1 MNLPFSFCVIPKLP
15 HTLEPLRQLA
25 YNMWWSWNAEARAL
39 FEELDP
45 ELWKSSG
52 HSPATMLRKIK
63 QKKLLNASRDEAYLK
78 RLETVS
84 QQLQT
89 YLSRNDRWFSQ
100 TYPEHQNF
108 LVAYFSAEFGFHES
122 LQTYSGGLGILAGDH
137 CKSASDLG
145 VPLVGV
151 GLMYRQGYFIQQLN
165 KEGWQ
170 EAVYKNLDFHDLPV
184 TEVLNNEGNP
194 LHVSV
199 SLPGRTVQIGAW
211 EATIGKVRIF
221 FLDTDLPQNNENDRK
236 ITNQLYGGD
245 HEMRIQQE
253 IVLGIGGKRLLMAAG
268 LKPTVFHM
276 NEGHAAFLALERIR
290 RRIHEDNVDFYTALQ
305 AVAASNLF
313 TTHTPVPAGNDA
325 FSPQLMQNYFAD
337 YAKELKIS
345 FDELMKFGRPWLS
358 EPNQPFSMTILAL
371 RLSRFNNGVSKIHG
385 VVSREMWQSVWF
397 GVPVNEIPIGHIT
410 NGIHTQTWIAP
421 EIKTLIE
428 NQLGACWEV
437 NLSTLETWRPI
448 YDIPDETLWKTHLN
462 LKQKF
467 VEFARKNV
475 RAQKIRSQEN
485 AHTVRETS
493 SFLDPKLLTVGFA
506 RRFATYKRA
515 TLLFRDLER
524 LARLVNHATRPI
536 QFVFAGKA
544 HPADEGGKRLIQA
557 IYQMANRPEFRGR
570 IIFLENYDIN
580 VARHLYHGVDVWL
593 NNPTPPLEASGTSGE
608 KVAPNG
614 VINCSVLDGWWAEAW
629 QRYVNG
635 WAIGEP
641 LFTKDNE
648 VQNDSDAE
656 ALYALLEHEIAPLY
670 YSNPG
675 ETPKTWVQM
684 MKNSIATIT
693 PVYSTFRQV
702 QDYTNNYYI
711 PAYQKGLALFN
722 QNYDG
727 AKTLAAW
734 KAKIRQAWHKIK
746 ITQVHLPHLSSIQ
759 NFAVGEKFNLSTE
772 IELGALSHEDVL
784 VEAYSESSDGY
795 HTHVFPMTHQGN
807 NRYEGSVE
815 TQESGQYRFNIRVL
829 PSHPLL
835 VQKHELRLIQWAA

>member
-1 MNLPFSFCVIPKLP
+1 MNLPFSFSVVPKLP
-15 HTLEPLRQLA
+15 QTLEPLRQLA
-25 YNMWWSWNAEARAL
+25 YNMWWSWNAEAREL

-45 ELWKSSG
+45 ELWKTSG

-63 QKKLLNASRDEAYLK
+63 QRKLLNASKDEAYLQ
-78 RLETVS
+78 RLQTVS

-89 YLSRNDRWFSQ
+89 YLSRHDRWFTQ
-100 TYPEHQNF
+100 TYPDHQNF

-170 EAVYKNLDFHDLPV
+170 EAVYKSLDFHDLPV
-184 TEVLNNEGNP
+184 AEVLDNEGKP
-194 LHVSV
+194 LRVSV
-199 SLPGRTVQIGAW
+199 SLPGRTVEIGAW

-221 FLDTDLPQNNENDRK
+221 FLDTDLPQNSENDRK
-236 ITNQLYGGD
+236 ITYQLYGGD

-253 IVLGIGGKRLLMAAG
+253 IVLGIGGKRFLMAVG
-268 LKPTVFHM
+268 LRPTVFHM

-290 RRIHEDNVDFYTALQ
+290 RRIHEDNVNFYTALQ
-305 AVAASNLF
+305 TVAASNLF

-371 RLSRFNNGVSKIHG
+371 RLSRFSNGVSKIHG
-385 VVSREMWQSVWF
+385 SVSREMWQSVWH

-428 NQLGACWEV
+428 KQLGNCWET
-437 NLSTLETWRPI
+437 NLSQLETWRPI
-448 YDIPDETLWKTHLN
+448 YDIPDETLWQTHLS

-467 VEFARKNV
+467 VEFARKNI
-475 RAQKIRSQEN
+475 RTQKIRSQEN
-485 AHTVRETS
+485 ARAVREIS
-493 SFLDPKLLTVGFA
+493 SFLDPHLLTIGFA

-515 TLLFRDLER
+515 TLLFRDLDR

-536 QFVFAGKA
+536 QFVFAGKS
-544 HPADEGGKRLIQA
+544 HPADEGGKRLIQN

-570 IIFLENYDIN
+570 IVFLENYDIN
-580 VARHLYHGVDVWL
+580 VARHIYHGVDVWL

-641 LFTKDNE
+641 LFTTDNE

-656 ALYALLEHEIAPLY
+656 ALYGLLEQEIAPLY
-670 YSNPG
+670 YSNPN
-675 ETPKTWVQM
+675 EIPKTWIQM

-693 PVYSTFRQV
+693 PIYSTFRQV
-702 QDYTNNYYI
+702 QDYTNHYYI
-711 PAYQKGLALFN
+711 PANQKGAALFH
-722 QNYDG
+722 QNYEG
-727 AKTLAAW
+727 SKTLADW
-734 KAKIRQAWHKIK
+734 KAKIRQAWPKVKIP
-746 ITQVHLPHLSSIQ
+746 QVHLPTLSSIQ
-759 NFAVGEKFNLSTE
+759 NFAVGEKFNLSADV
-772 IELGALSHEDVL
+772 ELGSLSHEDVL
-784 VEAYSESSDGY
+784 VEAYSESYDGY
-795 HTHVFPMTHQGN
+795 HTHIFPLSHQGN
-807 NRYEGSVE
+807 NRYEGQVE

-829 PSHPLL
+829 PHHPLL
-835 VQKHELRLIQWAA
+835 VQKHELRLIQWAS